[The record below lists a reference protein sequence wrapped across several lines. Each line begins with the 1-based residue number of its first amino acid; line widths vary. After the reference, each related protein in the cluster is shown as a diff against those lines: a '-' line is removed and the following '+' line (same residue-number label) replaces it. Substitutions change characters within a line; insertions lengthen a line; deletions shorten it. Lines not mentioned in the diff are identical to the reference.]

1 MEGCMTIIGS
11 DLIGLLVAMDAARE
25 RAVSDETAAEWTAG
39 DYLVDSL
46 QRTVLAKAA
55 EPARAA

>member
-1 MEGCMTIIGS
+1 MTIIGS

-25 RAVSDETAAEWTAG
+25 RPASGETAAAWTAG

-46 QRTVLAKAA
+46 QRAELAKAA
-55 EPARAA
+55 EPA